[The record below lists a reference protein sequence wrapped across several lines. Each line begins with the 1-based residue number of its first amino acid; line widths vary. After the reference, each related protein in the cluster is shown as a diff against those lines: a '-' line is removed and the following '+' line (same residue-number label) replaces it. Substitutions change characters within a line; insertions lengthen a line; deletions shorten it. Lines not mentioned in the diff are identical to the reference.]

1 MSNSPILTIIT
12 PVFNGENYITETIES
27 VLQAQIK
34 VPFEYIVINDG
45 SQDSTPEIL
54 NRYQQ
59 DITLF
64 NQENIGEAATVNRGL
79 EYANGEYILVLS
91 ADDPFLT
98 GNLITEA
105 LKLMSSDPDIVAI
118 YPDWQII
125 NEQGEVLSTKTLS
138 DYSDEVMVGKSVCLP
153 GPGTIFRK
161 DPAIEIGGRD
171 HRWKYVSD
179 FDFWLRLSRKGKF
192 VHLPE
197 ILAQWRANQ
206 HSTSISQRNSQMSR
220 ERIQV
225 IEEFLLKNK
234 VSPSVARNALGN
246 AYYLAARLSFFDNN
260 INGRSLIIKAIKKQ
274 KGIPS
279 ESRFLELVYLL
290 LFPLSSNLLKC
301 VPSRI
306 IRKLLN
312 N

>member
-12 PVFNGENYITETIES
+12 PVFNGENYISETIES

-34 VPFEYIVINDG
+34 VPFEYIIINDG

-54 NRYQQ
+54 NKYQQ

-125 NEQGEVLSTKTLS
+125 NEQGEVLSTKILS
-138 DYSDEVMVGKSVCLP
+138 DYSDEVMVGKSICLP

-161 DPAIEIGGRD
+161 DSAMEIGGRD

-179 FDFWLRLSRKGKF
+179 FDFWLRLSRKGKI
-192 VHLPE
+192 VHIPE
-197 ILAQWRANQ
+197 ILSQWRANQ
-206 HSTSISQRNSQMSR
+206 YSTSISQRNSQMSR

-234 VSPSVARNALGN
+234 VSPSVSRNALGN

-290 LFPLSSNLLKC
+290 LFPLSSNLLKF
-301 VPSRI
+301 VPTRI

-312 N
+312 T